1 MDLLAE
7 KAVFAVSLQRVVVS
21 LDEGVKAGVPVIAA
35 HLRCDGVLLQLAQL
49 AEDQG
54 LRGA

>member
-7 KAVFAVSLQRVVVS
+7 KAVFAVSLQCVVVS

-35 HLRCDGVLLQLAQL
+35 HLRRDGVLLQLAQL